1 MTTGLSYDGSV
12 AGTTSYINQIATLAV
27 VEPTDP
33 AFLVVLPQMI
43 SYAENR
49 IYRDLDL
56 LLTQNTS
63 SYTLAASTPSVTI
76 PASDYVTLQTIL
88 ANDGSGNVFPLLPT
102 TREFAQNVYG
112 NTALTGVPKYFFVS
126 GGSGDEVTG
135 YILNVAPT
143 PATGYTLQ
151 VTGTFRPAS
160 MSATNLTTFISLY
173 VPEMLI
179 MASMIYVSGY
189 QRNFG
194 RANDD
199 PQMAITYESQYQA
212 LKATAVSE
220 EYRKKFESSAWS
232 SKSTAVT
239 ATPTRG

>member
-1 MTTGLSYDGSV
+1 MV
-12 AGTTSYINQIATLAV
+12 
-27 VEPTDP
+27 
-33 AFLVVLPQMI
+33 

-76 PASDYVTLQTIL
+76 PANDYVTLQTIL
-88 ANDGSGNVFPLLPT
+88 ANDGAGKCVSFAPDNPRVYPECLWQYCSDGRAKVFLCFWRVWRVRT
-102 TREFAQNVYG
+102 TN
-112 NTALTGVPKYFFVS
+112 
-126 GGSGDEVTG
+126 

-143 PATGYTLQ
+143 PAIGYTLQ

-160 MSATNLTTFISLY
+160 MSESNLTTFISLY
-173 VPEMLI
+173 LPEMLI
-179 MASMIYVSGY
+179 MASMVYVSGY

-220 EYRKKFESSAWS
+220 EYRKKFKSSAWS
-232 SKSTAVT
+232 SKSTCCHCNSNTGITSASEL
-239 ATPTRG
+239 